1 MADAVQ
7 GVYFITQGFICTGPD
22 GRLDNLGRGGSD
34 YSAALI
40 GAALGAGEVQIW
52 TDIDGMHNN
61 DPRYVEGTFPLRRM
75 NFDEAAELAYFG
87 AKILH
92 PSTIQPCKDRGIPVL
107 LKNSMAPDA
116 PGTVIS
122 DAEVGGHVYR
132 AVAAK
137 DGITAYGFTLPGC

>member
-1 MADAVQ
+1 
-7 GVYFITQGFICTGPD
+7 
-22 GRLDNLGRGGSD
+22 
-34 YSAALI
+34 
-40 GAALGAGEVQIW
+40 
-52 TDIDGMHNN
+52 MHNN
-61 DPRYVEGTFPLRRM
+61 DPRYVEGTFPIRRM

-122 DAEVGGHVYR
+122 DAES
-132 AVAAK
+132 AVMFTVPWRRR
-137 DGITAYGFTLPGC
+137 TASRRYGFTLPGC